1 MRTAALSLAELLTY
15 YDRYTVPEF
24 QRVYGWRETEL
35 DRLFSDFQTAILGT
49 AARFFLGTIY
59 LATPGGKSE
68 ALIADG
74 QQRILT
80 ATMIHAAARDLA
92 DDKAEADRL
101 HAALTTP
108 GGRDFRFMPR
118 DRDAAFFRKWVQER
132 GATLLPLPDH
142 TADDTDVPELS
153 ESQLNIIRNRDAIVE
168 RLRALG
174 AEGRRRLIEFHDKIT
189 LAAITTDTVE
199 EARNA
204 YASTQTRG
212 LRQSDTDKL
221 KAELIGDCPPALR
234 ERLAGQWEECEAR
247 LGRDNF
253 TELFHHLI
261 VIESERRPQHALEA
275 DLFRVFN
282 LPRNV
287 AAFFEDVLV
296 PSAAAYDRICRAGE
310 ATTRKTRKIDGALVS
325 LLRCTHSAWKAPAL
339 LAVRELSDAPRQLEP
354 FLADFER
361 LACVLMINGTDPN
374 QIQERYFAVIRS
386 LKKKAFASPALHIGA
401 KDLDLARR
409 NLQSPRFA
417 LRDRFRMPV
426 LLKLND
432 LLAKEAQPIDPRN
445 VSCEHIL
452 PVNPPKSGYWRKSFR
467 GRDGRFNGSI
477 FTHMLGNVTILT
489 HLQNREADNS
499 PYDVKRRILKTSGFA
514 LSKHAAT
521 EKLWNAEVVGR
532 RSDSLFELLARCWR
546 LHDSV

>member
-1 MRTAALSLAELLTY
+1 M
-15 YDRYTVPEF
+15 
-24 QRVYGWRETEL
+24 
-35 DRLFSDFQTAILGT
+35 LGT
-49 AARFFLGTIY
+49 VARFFLGTIF
-59 LATPGGKSE
+59 LATPGSKSE

-80 ATMIHAAARDLA
+80 ATMIHAVARDLA
-92 DDKAEADRL
+92 DDLVEADRL
-101 HAALTTP
+101 HAALDEAQWPGLPFHTT
-108 GGRDFRFMPR
+108 RPR
-118 DRDAAFFRKWVQER
+118 RSVLPQM
-132 GATLLPLPDH
+132 GAGTRRH
-142 TADDTDVPELS
+142 VEVVACRRCSDDTDAPELS

-174 AEGRRRLIEFHDKIT
+174 PEGRRRLIEFHDKIT
-189 LAAITTDTVE
+189 LVVITTDTVE

-212 LRQSDTDKL
+212 LRQSETDKL

-234 ERLAGQWEECEAR
+234 ERLAGQWEECEAK

-261 VIESERRPQHALEA
+261 VIDSERRPQHALEA

-296 PSAAAYDRICRAGE
+296 PSAEAYDRICRAGE

-325 LLRCTHSAWKAPAL
+325 MLRCTHAAWKAPAL
-339 LAVRELSDAPRQLEP
+339 LAVRELGGSPRQLEP

-374 QIQERYFAVIRS
+374 HIQERYLAVIRS
-386 LKKKAFASPALHIGA
+386 LKKKAFGGPSLHIGA

-452 PVNPPKSGYWRKSFR
+452 PVNPPRSGYWRKSFR
-467 GRDGRFNGSI
+467 GRDGRFNGSV

-521 EKLWNAEVVGR
+521 EKIWNAEVVAR
-532 RSDSLFELLARCWR
+532 RSDAFFDLLARCWR
-546 LHDSV
+546 LHDHV